1 MKNKTLV
8 AILKTN
14 NINQIKNNI
23 EILIKNNILDIIIIN
38 TLHKDEY
45 QTLFNLIK
53 EFKNNNQNL
62 KIGHNFKNL
71 KPIEV
76 FDYLINNNIYVDYI
90 WIETTYV
97 GINKAKAKLL
107 KSKWEIYKKLY
118 ENSLYIGGVL
128 YDNQI
133 QPLNPNYTITLAN
146 NYMDIVSTT
155 YLRNDKTL
163 SFLKIQSFRNILK
176 EKDLCI
182 VNGINA
188 NNIQDLFPFI
198 DYFFISSFYDDNF
211 YINEKELNLVVT
223 KFNELLQE
231 FQEKLEKKQ
240 VEEKKQT

>member
-38 TLHKDEY
+38 TFHKDEY
-45 QTLFNLIK
+45 QTLFNLIT
-53 EFKNNNQNL
+53 EFKNNNKSL
-62 KIGHNFKNL
+62 KIGYNFKNL
-71 KPIEV
+71 KTIEV

-107 KSKWEIYKKLY
+107 KSKWKIYKELY

-155 YLRNDKTL
+155 YLKNDKTL
-163 SFLKIQSFRNILK
+163 SFFKIQSFRNILK
-176 EKDLCI
+176 EKNLCV
-182 VNGINA
+182 VNGINV
-188 NNIQDLFPFI
+188 NNIQDFFPFI

-231 FQEKLEKKQ
+231 FQEKSEKKQ
-240 VEEKKQT
+240 VEEKK